1 MNMKQWKDKIIAD
14 SCLYALPIVTFPGLH
29 LTGKKVIDVVTN
41 GQEQANCIEALA
53 KRYNSLAG
61 VMVMDLSVEA
71 EAFGSSVIFSD
82 NDVPT
87 IGSRLLS
94 SHEDITAL
102 SVPKPGDGRT
112 SEYLKAAQ
120 IASERITDRP
130 VFAGIIGPY
139 SLAGRLF
146 DITEMMTLVYIEPE
160 AAHELMDKCTTFLA
174 EYAKAYKSK
183 GASGVII
190 AEPAAGL
197 LAPDICH
204 EFSSV
209 YVKAIVDAVQDDDFM
224 VVLHNC
230 GNTVTLVPSM
240 LTTGA
245 MAYHFGNAVDMSEI
259 LPQIPD
265 GFLAMGNIDPAGTIR
280 MGNPETVKAK
290 TIELLDKCAGIK
302 TLLFHPAVMCH
313 RVHHS
318 KILMLCIRLWL
329 NMTGL
334 NHSI

>member
-1 MNMKQWKDKIIAD
+1 MKQWKNKLIAD
-14 SCLYALPIVTFPGLH
+14 SNHFALPIVTFPGLH

-41 GQEQANCIEALA
+41 GLEQANCIEALA

-71 EAFGSSVIFSD
+71 EAFGATVIFSD

-94 SHEDITAL
+94 SHDDIQAL
-102 SVPKPGDGRT
+102 SVPKVGNGRT

-120 IASERITDRP
+120 IASEKITDRP

-160 AAHELMDKCTTFLA
+160 AAHELIEKCTSFLV
-174 EYAKAYKSK
+174 EYAKAYKNK
-183 GASGVII
+183 GASGIII

-204 EFSSV
+204 DFSSV
-209 YVKAIVDAVQDDDFM
+209 YVKTIVDAVQDDDFM

-230 GNTVTLVPSM
+230 GNTVSLVPSM
-240 LTTGA
+240 LSTGA
-245 MAYHFGNAVDMSEI
+245 MAYHFGNAVEMREI
-259 LPQIPD
+259 LPQIPED
-265 GFLAMGNIDPAGTIR
+265 VLAMGNIDPAGTIR
-280 MGNPETVKAK
+280 MGNPDTVKAK
-290 TIELLDKCAGIK
+290 TMELLDACAGYKNFVVSSGCDVPPGTPLENIDAIYQ
-302 TLLFHPAVMCH
+302 AVAEYNK
-313 RVHHS
+313 HH
-318 KILMLCIRLWL
+318 
-329 NMTGL
+329 N
-334 NHSI
+334 

>member
-14 SCLYALPIVTFPGLH
+14 SSLYPIPIITFPGLH

-41 GQEQANCIEALA
+41 GPEQANCIEALA

-71 EAFGSSVIFSD
+71 EAFGANVIFSD

-94 SHEDITAL
+94 NHEDIQAL
-102 SVPKPGDGRT
+102 SVPKVGAGRT

-120 IASERITDRP
+120 IASKKIRDRP

-146 DITEMMTLVYIEPE
+146 DMTEMMTLVYIEPE
-160 AAHELMDKCTTFLA
+160 AAHELLVKCTSFLV

-209 YVKAIVDAVQDDDFM
+209 YVKTIVDAVQDDDFM

-230 GNTVTLVPSM
+230 GNTVTLVPSL

-259 LPQIPD
+259 LPQIPE
-265 GFLAMGNIDPAGTIR
+265 GILAMGNIDPAGTIR
-280 MGNPETVKAK
+280 MGNPETVKTK
-290 TIELLDKCAGIK
+290 TIELLDKCAGYNNFVVSSGCDVPPGTPLENIDAIYQ
-302 TLLFHPAVMCH
+302 AVAGYT
-313 RVHHS
+313 R
-318 KILMLCIRLWL
+318 
-329 NMTGL
+329 N
-334 NHSI
+334 

>member
-1 MNMKQWKDKIIAD
+1 MKQWKYKLIAD
-14 SCLYALPIVTFPGLH
+14 STHYALPIVTFPGLH

-71 EAFGSSVIFSD
+71 EAFGATVIFSD

-94 SHEDITAL
+94 SYDDIQAL
-102 SVPKPGDGRT
+102 SVPKVGNERT

-120 IASERITDRP
+120 IASEKITDRP

-160 AAHELMDKCTTFLA
+160 AAHELIEKCTSFLV
-174 EYAKAYKSK
+174 EYAKAYKNK
-183 GASGVII
+183 GASGIII

-204 EFSSV
+204 DFSSV
-209 YVKAIVDAVQDDDFM
+209 YVKTIVDAVQDDDFM

-230 GNTVTLVPSM
+230 GNTVSLVPSM

-245 MAYHFGNAVDMSEI
+245 MAYHFGNAVDMREI
-259 LPQIPD
+259 LPQIPED
-265 GFLAMGNIDPAGTIR
+265 VLAMGNIDPAGTIR
-280 MGNPETVKAK
+280 MGNPDTVKAK
-290 TIELLDKCAGIK
+290 TMELLDACAGYKNFVVSSGCDVPPGTPLENIDAIYQ
-302 TLLFHPAVMCH
+302 AVAEYN
-313 RVHHS
+313 RHH
-318 KILMLCIRLWL
+318 
-329 NMTGL
+329 N
-334 NHSI
+334 